1 MSAVNLVY
9 NTSIKED
16 LGHKLSQV
24 RNRFTDEMGG
34 LMFKK
39 DYIMRMIEQFT
50 NVVAKIM
57 GLKAADKFEEIHLVL
72 NEALYDFTGLSES
85 ALERLSYKD
94 LINLVS
100 GFEEIN
106 TVKCFILAELL
117 KEKAD
122 TFASLG
128 DVDQSNNLYIKSFN
142 INVEVM
148 LSNQSASLEPDYDT
162 IDQTIDKIKQIPLP
176 YETQTLRL
184 RYYEK
189 MMKYDKAEDLLF
201 ELLDQGADKKTV
213 LAEGIAFYER
223 IMKLKPEELEK
234 GNLPL
239 DEVLEAL
246 EIFKGSPLPN

>member
-1 MSAVNLVY
+1 
-9 NTSIKED
+9 
-16 LGHKLSQV
+16 
-24 RNRFTDEMGG
+24 
-34 LMFKK
+34 MFKK

-57 GLKAADKFEEIHLVL
+57 GLKVDDKFEEIHQVL

-106 TVKCFILAELL
+106 SVKCFILAELL

-122 TFASLG
+122 VFASLG
-128 DVDQSNNLYIKSFN
+128 DTGRSFNLYLKSFN
-142 INVEVM
+142 INAEVM
-148 LSNQSASLEPDYDT
+148 LANKNACLEPNYDT
-162 IDQTIDKIKQIPLP
+162 IDQTIDRIKQFPLP
-176 YETQTLRL
+176 YETQKLRL
-184 RYYEK
+184 RYYEQ

-201 ELLDQGADKKTV
+201 ELLNQGVDKEAV
-213 LAEGIAFYER
+213 LADGTAFYER
-223 IMKLKPEELEK
+223 LMILKPEALEK

-239 DEVLEAL
+239 DEVLEGL
-246 EIFKGSPLPN
+246 GIFKGFPLDRKPKSVNLV